1 MTKIYLV
8 RHCEAEGNRQKL
20 FQGHI
25 NTDISEKGALQL
37 TYLAKRFENLHIDKI
52 FASPLT
58 RAYKTA
64 LAVAKVKDMEVYTSD
79 DFIEM
84 YCGELDGRTFAYI
97 FETYPELKHAWFEK
111 PQDFEPVGGET
122 MRELFARAKRAIKKV
137 VNDPENEDKTLLFAT
152 HGGFLRCLHCAL
164 LYDDIERLKE
174 VPWSTNTAVT
184 LLCCDSED
192 IKIEYF
198 ADDSH
203 LPEELRTSVARML
216 PK

>member
-1 MTKIYLV
+1 MTEIYLV
-8 RHCEAEGNRQKL
+8 RHCEAEGNKQKL

-25 NTDISEKGALQL
+25 DTDISEKGRVQL
-37 TYLAKRFENLHIDKI
+37 TYLAKRFEKVHIDKI

-64 LAVAKVKDMEVYTSD
+64 LAVAEPKNMQVFTNE

-84 YCGELDGRTFAYI
+84 FCGELDGRTFAYI
-97 FETYPELKHAWFEK
+97 FETYPELKYAWFED
-111 PQDFEPVGGET
+111 PQNFAPIGGET
-122 MRELFARAKRAIKKV
+122 MRELFTRAKTAVEKV
-137 VNDPENEDKTLLFAT
+137 ANDPENKDKTLLFAT

-164 LYDDIERLKE
+164 LYRDIERLKD

-184 LLCCDSED
+184 LLRCEGKD

-203 LPEELRTSVARML
+203 MPEELRTSVARML